1 MVYIDLVFLL
11 NFVIDGGLLYVTAW
25 VRGVRPRKWRLTA
38 AAAIGACY
46 AAMMLFPPVSF
57 LFTFAIKIALS
68 LLMLWTA
75 FGFGGLQTF
84 ARHVAAFY
92 GVNFAAAGAV
102 LGGYYLLQSSSELWN
117 GLWFTR
123 SGGMGLE
130 LNLGLLLLAV
140 LLAAGLLIY
149 RSVLSARRRREQIG
163 QHVAWVTVYIDDKEC
178 KCKGLVDTGN
188 HLYDPLTRIP
198 VMVMEAAL
206 WRDELPA
213 SWLERIR
220 ESEVDRLV
228 SGLGEESGVWQD
240 RLRLVPYRGINRG
253 TQFMLALKPDRV
265 RIEQEGRSIET
276 HRVLIGLDGGKL
288 SADDVYQAI
297 IHPSLMSESN
307 ESSSHDG

>member
-1 MVYIDLVFLL
+1 MDLVFLM
-11 NFVIDGGLLYVTAW
+11 NFVIDGSLLYVTAW
-25 VRGVRPRKWRLTA
+25 VRGVRLRMLRLIA
-38 AAAIGACY
+38 ASAIGACY
-46 AAMMLFPPVSF
+46 AAMMLLPQVSF
-57 LFTFAIKIALS
+57 MYTFAIKIVLS

-75 FGFGGLQTF
+75 FGFGGLQSF

-123 SGGMGLE
+123 SGGLGAE
-130 LNLGLLLLAV
+130 LNIGLGLLLV

-149 RSVLSARRRREQIG
+149 RSVLASRRQREQVRS
-163 QHVAWVTVYIDDKEC
+163 HVAAVTVYIEEVEC
-178 KCKGLVDTGN
+178 RCMGLVDTGN

-198 VMVMEAAL
+198 VMVMEAGL
-206 WRDELPA
+206 WREELPP

-220 ESEVDRLV
+220 ESEVDKLV
-228 SGLGEESGVWQD
+228 SGIGEETCAWQD

-265 RIEQEGRSIET
+265 QIEQEGRIIET

-297 IHPSLMSESN
+297 IHPSLISESK
-307 ESSSHDG
+307 ESSSQ

>member
-1 MVYIDLVFLL
+1 MIVYVDLVFLL
-11 NFVIDGGLLYVTAW
+11 NLVIDGGLLVVTAW
-25 VRGVRPRKWRLTA
+25 VRGVRLLKRRLLA
-38 AAAIGACY
+38 GAVIGASY
-46 AAMMLFPPVSF
+46 AAMMFFPPVSF
-57 LFTFAIKIALS
+57 LFTFALKVGLS
-68 LLMLWTA
+68 LLMLWAT
-75 FGFGGLQTF
+75 FGFGGLQPF

-123 SGGMGLE
+123 SGGLGLE
-130 LNLGLLLLAV
+130 MNLGLVLLFI

-149 RSVLSARRRREQIG
+149 KSVLTARRQREQVIS
-163 QHVAWVTVYIDDKEC
+163 HVADVTVYIEDKEC
-178 KCKGLVDTGN
+178 RCTGLVDTGN

-206 WRDELPA
+206 WQDELPP
-213 SWLERIR
+213 SWLARIR
-220 ESEVDRLV
+220 ESEVDKLV
-228 SGLGEESGVWQD
+228 SGIGEESWIWQD
-240 RLRLVPYRGINRG
+240 RLRLIPYRGINRG

-265 RIEQEGRSIET
+265 RIEQEGRTIET

-297 IHPSLMSESN
+297 IHPSLISESK
-307 ESSSHDG
+307 ESSSQ